1 MKLIF
6 HNDFWKQLSS
16 MGNYKNKFLDC
27 VVWQVRTQ
35 YKIYISRTKKGF
47 FLPANC
53 SLCKSDFD
61 DIFKSIITDMINQNG
76 NVEST
81 LLLAELGYPYFDIIK

>member
-6 HNDFWKQLSS
+6 RYDFWKQLSS
-16 MGNYKNKFLDC
+16 MGNYKNIFLGC
-27 VVWQVRTQ
+27 VVRQVRTQ
-35 YKIYISRTKKGF
+35 YKIYISTTKKGF

-53 SLCKSDFD
+53 SLCESDFD
-61 DIFKSIITDMINQNG
+61 NIFKSIITDMINQNG